1 MDKSI
6 TLPPDEIF
14 RNLENAKRFAIDI
27 GSRGRAPGAGRRAA
41 GVGAGGGAGGPG
53 AVARTKGGARAADAH
68 ILSDLVVRCPP
79 APVLAAAVGL
89 PLPAGAARPERG
101 MPGLVVPRGEAGGRA
116 APRWSTSVG
125 SATGRGLCGPR
136 EGRGARGVGPR
147 RGVQA
152 SGRGNPRRAARP
164 GPSPK
169 PSRCSLCFWTTDI
182 WREFGGPGCGPW
194 GPCWQPSKAFLCRAS
209 LRGAPRSP
217 PSLCLTLLHQS
228 RPRPLSRT
236 GPTPP
241 SSPLSQMRT
250 LRAER

>member
-89 PLPAGAARPERG
+89 PLSAGAARPERG

-164 GPSPK
+164 GPALSP
-169 PSRCSLCFWTTDI
+169 PAAASVSGRLT
-182 WREFGGPGCGPW
+182 FGGSLEDLDVDLGALAGSPQKLFCAARPSGVPPG
-194 GPCWQPSKAFLCRAS
+194 
-209 LRGAPRSP
+209 
-217 PSLCLTLLHQS
+217 
-228 RPRPLSRT
+228 PRPAS
-236 GPTPP
+236 
-241 SSPLSQMRT
+241 
-250 LRAER
+250 A